1 MNKVLDFVS
10 NGLGKREQMSTVK
23 FSGVSSQETG
33 VRCCSTRKF
42 ACARL
47 QLRSLPF
54 TNVIIFYAAKFNTL
68 HCHFPVFS

>member
-33 VRCCSTRKF
+33 VGCYTTRKF
-42 ACARL
+42 ACTRL
-47 QLRSLPF
+47 PVSFSPIYQ
-54 TNVIIFYAAKFNTL
+54 
-68 HCHFPVFS
+68 CHYVLCCDV